1 MVAGVQLLLLLSTA
15 ATIAYASEADD
26 VGAAL
31 CYNVRCSHTHFS
43 RTHTSQ
49 HKSVRRVQHINHH

>member
-31 CYNVRCSHTHFS
+31 CYNVRCFHTLLSHTP
-43 RTHTSQ
+43 SQ